1 MSARTA
7 PTRTGPIRR
16 VLDPSFETR
25 MAPLLLPWIYLFL
38 VGALGVGAG
47 ALVVIA
53 FVVTWWAGLIA
64 LVAVPVGAVGVFA
77 LLRVGCEIVLDFSRL
92 PQVTSAIAEGL
103 LRMESTVDG
112 VAEDMPKIA
121 FLGGRRRASSAPT
134 SAQDKLQV

>member
-7 PTRTGPIRR
+7 PIRR

-38 VGALGVGAG
+38 VAALGVGAG

-53 FVVTWWAGLIA
+53 FVVAWWTGLVA
-64 LVAVPVGAVGVFA
+64 LVVVPIGAVGVFA

-92 PQVTSAIAEGL
+92 PQVTSAISEGL

-134 SAQDKLQV
+134 SAPKPTQDKMQA

>member
-1 MSARTA
+1 
-7 PTRTGPIRR
+7 
-16 VLDPSFETR
+16 

-38 VGALGVGAG
+38 VAALGVGAA

-53 FVVTWWAGLIA
+53 FVVAWWAGLIA
-64 LVAVPVGAVGVFA
+64 LVVVPIGAVGVFA

-92 PQVTSAIAEGL
+92 PQVTSVIAEGL

-134 SAQDKLQV
+134 SAPKSTQDKMQA

>member
-1 MSARTA
+1 MKVGTA
-7 PTRTGPIRR
+7 QINR

-25 MAPLLLPWIYLFL
+25 MTPLLLPWIYLFL

-53 FVVTWWAGLIA
+53 FAVAWWMGLIA
-64 LVAVPVGAVGVFA
+64 LVVVPIGAVGVFA

-92 PQVTSAIAEGL
+92 PQVTESMAEGL
-103 LRMESTVDG
+103 ERMENTVDG

-121 FLGGRRRASSAPT
+121 FLGGRRRASSVPT
-134 SAQDKLQV
+134 PTQDKMQA